1 MISAASSLTASST
14 AALTTPAVAA
24 HSHPRGV
31 PRRMITLLRS
41 VGTKAAG
48 TVSGT
53 RGSSCSSWSR
63 SGGRGHQHRVNEL
76 HGRVP
81 GLHATADYGRVVNHQ
96 HVTTDGDLDIH
107 ALDGRVGAGDV
118 VGCHLSRPHGEVTDR
133 R

>member
-1 MISAASSLTASST
+1 MLFFFNDTAATEIYTDCHTLSRPAALPIWRGLASGAMISAASSLTASST

-53 RGSSCSSWSR
+53 RGR
-63 SGGRGHQHRVNEL
+63 SEEHTSEL
-76 HGRVP
+76 QSLMRLSYAVFCLKKKKNH
-81 GLHATADYGRVVNHQ
+81 NHQ
-96 HVTTDGDLDIH
+96 TRRQTTK
-107 ALDGRVGAGDV
+107 
-118 VGCHLSRPHGEVTDR
+118 
-133 R
+133 

>member
-63 SGGRGHQHRVNEL
+63 SGGRGHQHRVDEV
-76 HGRVP
+76 HGRVR
-81 GLHATADYGRVVNHQ
+81 GLHATADDGRVFDHQ
-96 HVTTDGDLDIH
+96 HVTAAGDLDIPT
-107 ALDGRVGAGDV
+107 LDGRVGAGEDRKSV
-118 VGCHLSRPHGEVTDR
+118 V
-133 R
+133 